1 MMCGGKG
8 QVNQANDEIVEIVNN
23 VRSQVESQTNSTYTT
38 YEPVSFRSQVV
49 AGTNFFV
56 KVRVDGDQY
65 IHLRIFRALPCNGG
79 SLQVTEVTTGHTLES
94 DL

>member
-8 QVNQANDEIVEIVNN
+8 QLNPADESIVEMVNN
-23 VRSQVESQTNSTYTT
+23 VRSEVEAQANASYTVF
-38 YEPVSFRSQVV
+38 EAVSFRSQVV

-65 IHLRIFRALPCNGG
+65 VHVRIFRALPCNGG
-79 SLQVTEVTTGHTLES
+79 GLQVSGVTTGQTLES

>member
-1 MMCGGKG
+1 MCGGKG
-8 QVNQANDEIVEIVNN
+8 QVNQPNDEIVEIVNN
-23 VRSQVESQTNSTYTT
+23 VRSQVEAQANTTYTVF
-38 YEPVSFRSQVV
+38 EPVSYRSQVV

-65 IHLRIFRALPCNGG
+65 VHFRVFRALPCNGG
-79 SLQVTEVTTGHTLES
+79 GLQLSGVTTGQTLES

>member
-8 QVNQANDEIVEIVNN
+8 QVNPADESIVEMVNN
-23 VRSQVESQTNSTYTT
+23 VRSEVEAQANASYTVF
-38 YEPVSFRSQVV
+38 EAVSFRSQVV

-65 IHLRIFRALPCNGG
+65 VHVRIFRALPCNGG
-79 SLQVTEVTTGHTLES
+79 GLQVSGVTTGQTLES

>member
-1 MMCGGKG
+1 MCGGKG
-8 QVNQANDEIVEIVNN
+8 QLNPADESIVEMVNN
-23 VRSQVESQTNSTYTT
+23 VRSEVEAQANASYTVF
-38 YEPVSFRSQVV
+38 EAVSFRSQVV

-65 IHLRIFRALPCNGG
+65 VHVRIFRALPCNGG
-79 SLQVTEVTTGHTLES
+79 GLQVSGVTTGQTLES

>member
-23 VRSQVESQTNSTYTT
+23 VRSQVESQTNSTYTV

-79 SLQVTEVTTGHTLES
+79 SLEVNQVTTGHTLES